1 VQAALRKRN
10 RLDEPGAREVDE
22 LVGAGSVTV
31 TVTGGVAKFSDSLPA
46 GKHSSE

>member
-31 TVTGGVAKFSDSLPA
+31 TGGVAEFSDSLPA